1 VDSHLFILKLHAHR
15 AGLPGKVMSFY
26 IVPLAPAYKAGLAG
40 HVPVQPWILG
50 SIQESVDLIYHA
62 AEGMP
67 ADSSLHA
74 FPIKR
79 GKIAHPMSERT
90 FSFLLDDFNLDAIG
104 SFHLLT
110 LYPSLSTFERVYE
123 D

>member
-1 VDSHLFILKLHAHR
+1 MRGWILFYFNSPNFVNDRILNVR
-15 AGLPGKVMSFY
+15 ARMSGY
-26 IVPLAPAYKAGLAG
+26 ISIF
-40 HVPVQPWILG
+40 QPWIMG
-50 SIQESVDLIYHA
+50 PIKESMDLIHHA
-62 AEGMP
+62 AEGVP
-67 ADSSLHA
+67 ADFSFHA

-79 GKIAHPMSERT
+79 GEIAYAMSERT
-90 FSFLLDDFNLDAIG
+90 FSFLFDDFNLDAIG

>member
-1 VDSHLFILKLHAHR
+1 MPGHILIA
-15 AGLPGKVMSFY
+15 
-26 IVPLAPAYKAGLAG
+26 
-40 HVPVQPWILG
+40 QPWIVR
-50 SIQESVDLIYHA
+50 SVEESMHLIHHT

-67 ADSSLHA
+67 ADSSRHA

-90 FSFLLDDFNLDAIG
+90 FSFLPDDFNLDAIG

-110 LYPSLSTFERVYE
+110 LYLSLSTSERVYE
-123 D
+123 DWIASIWDEKSLDGY

>member
-1 VDSHLFILKLHAHR
+1 
-15 AGLPGKVMSFY
+15 MS
-26 IVPLAPAYKAGLAG
+26 G
-40 HVPVQPWILG
+40 HIFTFQPWIL
-50 SIQESVDLIYHA
+50 SSVKKSMDLIHHA

-74 FPIKR
+74 FPVKR
-79 GKIAHPMSERT
+79 SEIADPMSERT
-90 FSFLLDDFNLDAIG
+90 FSFLLDDSDLDPIG

-110 LYPSLSTFERVYE
+110 LHPSLSTSERVYK

>member
-1 VDSHLFILKLHAHR
+1 MPRHVFILK
-15 AGLPGKVMSFY
+15 
-26 IVPLAPAYKAGLAG
+26 
-40 HVPVQPWILG
+40 PWIVG
-50 SIQESVDLIYHA
+50 SVKEPMNLIHHA
-62 AEGMP
+62 AEGVP

-79 GKIAHPMSERT
+79 GKIAHPVSERT

-110 LYPSLSTFERVYE
+110 LYLSLSTSGRVYE